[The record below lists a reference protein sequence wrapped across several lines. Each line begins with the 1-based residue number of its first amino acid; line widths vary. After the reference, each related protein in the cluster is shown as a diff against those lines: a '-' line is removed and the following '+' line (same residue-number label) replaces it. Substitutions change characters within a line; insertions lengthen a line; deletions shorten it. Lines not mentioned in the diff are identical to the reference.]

1 MNEIVLASRNP
12 YKIQELKELL
22 SIPDIRVLST
32 TDFPE
37 LEEVEEDENA
47 LNDFAIQRMMRG
59 RDALFV
65 GDSQVRHVYAA
76 FLRIAAIGDAHEA
89 HLHPPKRP
97 KLKNSL
103 FNRKYRVYVKSAR
116 KTNRNVA
123 DEVEEQNIETEV
135 VGDVP
140 GDKHAKTDPL
150 KHRNWTF
157 AIQGGGGAHFA

>member
-1 MNEIVLASRNP
+1 
-12 YKIQELKELL
+12 
-22 SIPDIRVLST
+22 
-32 TDFPE
+32 
-37 LEEVEEDENA
+37 
-47 LNDFAIQRMMRG
+47 MMRG

-157 AIQGGGGAHFA
+157 AIQGGGARTSSARRKPKTSLKSSKSAYFRFRWRIDQRFEIRFPRFPRRWRWIMAHAPPSRS